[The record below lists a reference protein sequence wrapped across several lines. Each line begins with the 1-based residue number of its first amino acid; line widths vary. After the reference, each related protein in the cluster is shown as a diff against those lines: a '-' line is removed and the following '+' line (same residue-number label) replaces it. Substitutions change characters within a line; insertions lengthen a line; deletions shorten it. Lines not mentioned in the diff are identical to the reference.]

1 MDLKEISSE
10 VSPQLFMDILAGD
23 RSILRKVF
31 GRIKRFQP
39 NKPSTKAQ
47 VAVTLASGRMTE
59 AISAELSRLE
69 SESSARKAEIEDI
82 TLELVERGDIQR
94 YWDKKLTEE
103 KKRLMEVEEIYLAAV
118 SDLGEEKTVQEK
130 FFSEYLKEKAS
141 IDCQRQLLLSLKE
154 EVDGVTE
161 KLLSERSV
169 CEKEQSELR
178 NMHADLQNQLEG
190 MVDTKSVLEAEKEA
204 LRILRSWVEDEA
216 RKSQAR
222 AKVLEEVGRRWPH
235 SRFAHIKTLRFI
247 HRPFFSTLH
256 PSEACTSAWSAS
268 ATEYHRRR
276 RVSPSRSRWQ
286 NHHDGA

>member
-1 MDLKEISSE
+1 MS
-10 VSPQLFMDILAGD
+10 FA
-23 RSILRKVF
+23 

-204 LRILRSWVEDEA
+204 LRILR
-216 RKSQAR
+216 
-222 AKVLEEVGRRWPH
+222 
-235 SRFAHIKTLRFI
+235 
-247 HRPFFSTLH
+247 
-256 PSEACTSAWSAS
+256 
-268 ATEYHRRR
+268 
-276 RVSPSRSRWQ
+276 
-286 NHHDGA
+286 